1 MIWLRK
7 NLFSTWYNSLFTII
21 CLAIIFFFG
30 WNLINWIFTQAQWEV
45 VEANLRIFMVGRYP
59 QSLYWRVW
67 ISALIASILT
77 FLTLGVF
84 SAKENLPKITLII
97 TAFLFSFLL
106 IVLPVDL
113 NSRLLLLGIG
123 FSGFISFW
131 LGKKSSKLISPYLA
145 FAWLLS
151 FPIIL
156 YLIGGGLGLRSVLF
170 SILSIV
176 FTGDLNSRLL
186 LLGIGVLTF
195 ISFWVVTKKAKLI
208 SPYLAFAWLL
218 SFSIILWLIGGG
230 LGLRSVSSSDW
241 NGLLL
246 TLLMA
251 AISIVLSFPIGILLA
266 LGRTSDLPIVKW
278 FSILYIEIIRGLP
291 LIGILFLAQVML
303 PLFLPIRLD
312 RVLRGV
318 AGLILFS
325 AAYMAE
331 NVRGGLQSVPRGQV
345 EAAKVL
351 GLNPA
356 LVLLLI
362 VLPQALRAVI
372 PAIVGQFIGLFK
384 DTSLLSLVGL
394 LELTGIARS
403 ILAQPQFLGRY
414 AEVYLFIGLIYWVFC
429 YSMSLASRKLETVN
443 SEQ

>member
-1 MIWLRK
+1 MNK
-7 NLFSTWYNSLFTII
+7 NLFNTWYNSLFTII
-21 CLAIIFFFG
+21 CLVIILFFG
-30 WNLINWIFTQAQWEV
+30 WNLLNWIITQAQWQV

-59 QSLYWRVW
+59 QPLYWRVW
-67 ISALIASILT
+67 MSSLIASALT
-77 FLTLGVF
+77 FLTVGVF
-84 SAKENLPKITLII
+84 LAKQKIPKITILV

-106 IVLPVDL
+106 IVLPIDL
-113 NSRLLLLGIG
+113 NSRLLLLCIG
-123 FSGFISFW
+123 FSAFINLW
-131 LGKKSSKLISPYLA
+131 LGKKFAKIISPYLA

-151 FPIIL
+151 FP
-156 YLIGGGLGLRSVLF
+156 
-170 SILSIV
+170 
-176 FTGDLNSRLL
+176 
-186 LLGIGVLTF
+186 
-195 ISFWVVTKKAKLI
+195 
-208 SPYLAFAWLL
+208 
-218 SFSIILWLIGGG
+218 IILWLIGGG

-266 LGRTSDLPIVKW
+266 LGRTSDLPVIKW

-403 ILAQPQFLGRY
+403 ILAQPEFLGRY
-414 AEVYLFIGLIYWVFC
+414 AEVYLFIGLIYWIFC
-429 YSMSLASRKLETVN
+429 YSMSLASRKLEVR
-443 SEQ
+443 S

>member
-1 MIWLRK
+1 MSWLHK
-7 NLFSTWYNSLFTII
+7 NLFSTWYNSLLTII
-21 CLAIIFFFG
+21 CVVIIFFCG
-30 WNLINWIFTQAQWEV
+30 WNLISWIITQAQWQV
-45 VEANLRIFMVGRYP
+45 VEANLRLFMVGRYP

-67 ISALIASILT
+67 ISSLIAASLT
-77 FLTLGVF
+77 FITVGVF
-84 SAKENLPKITLII
+84 WAKENIPKITLII
-97 TAFLFSFLL
+97 TAFLFGFLL
-106 IVLPVDL
+106 IVFPIDL

-123 FSGFISFW
+123 ISAIISFL
-131 LGKKSSKLISPYLA
+131 LGKKLAKLITPYLT

-151 FPIIL
+151 FP
-156 YLIGGGLGLRSVLF
+156 
-170 SILSIV
+170 
-176 FTGDLNSRLL
+176 
-186 LLGIGVLTF
+186 
-195 ISFWVVTKKAKLI
+195 
-208 SPYLAFAWLL
+208 
-218 SFSIILWLIGGG
+218 IILWLIGGG

-251 AISIVLSFPIGILLA
+251 AVSILLSFPIGILLA
-266 LGRTSDLPIVKW
+266 LGRTSDLPVVKW

-318 AGLILFS
+318 AGLIIFS

-394 LELTGIARS
+394 LELTGMARS
-403 ILAQPQFLGRY
+403 ILAQPEFLGRY

-429 YSMSLASRKLETVN
+429 YSMSLASRKLEV
-443 SEQ
+443 SG

>member
-7 NLFSTWYNSLFTII
+7 NLFSTWYNSLLTII
-21 CLAIIFFFG
+21 CVVIIFLCG
-30 WNLINWIFTQAQWEV
+30 WNLINWIITQAQWQV
-45 VEANLRIFMVGRYP
+45 VEANLRLFLVGRYP

-67 ISALIASILT
+67 ISSLIASSLT
-77 FLTLGVF
+77 FITVGVF
-84 SAKENLPKITLII
+84 SAKQNLPKITILI
-97 TAFLFSFLL
+97 TAFLFGILL
-106 IVLPVDL
+106 IVLPIDL

-123 FSGFISFW
+123 FSAIISYY
-131 LGKKSSKLISPYLA
+131 LGKKFAKLITPYLA
-145 FAWLLS
+145 FGWLLS
-151 FPIIL
+151 FP
-156 YLIGGGLGLRSVLF
+156 
-170 SILSIV
+170 
-176 FTGDLNSRLL
+176 
-186 LLGIGVLTF
+186 
-195 ISFWVVTKKAKLI
+195 
-208 SPYLAFAWLL
+208 
-218 SFSIILWLIGGG
+218 IILWLIGGG

-251 AISIVLSFPIGILLA
+251 AISILLSFPIGILLA
-266 LGRTSDLPIVKW
+266 LGRTSDLPVVKW

-318 AGLILFS
+318 AGLIIFS

-394 LELTGIARS
+394 LELTGMARS
-403 ILAQPQFLGRY
+403 ISAQPQFLGRY
-414 AEVYLFIGLIYWVFC
+414 AEVYLFIGLIYWIFC
-429 YSMSLASRKLETVN
+429 YSMSLASRRLETVS